1 MDGLALSPHK
11 KGKYLTPEEERKLI
25 RAGLRGDVHARN
37 RVIMNIYYLISR
49 TVGRHVRVRA
59 FYPDCMNHVIAVLCD
74 KFPKF
79 DPKKGVRYV
88 TYAMW
93 WVQNAIERFNEK
105 GMLIQ
110 VPSDFQHQHR
120 LTGKSRKVLDRIG
133 RYGKAAECATRITSL
148 SDPDEDSGLRF
159 KEMLLSKEPAPIDY
173 AEHIEICQLV
183 EQMLKCLSW
192 REKKILTLRS
202 NGKTLNEVGA
212 VLGITRERVR
222 QIERAALQ
230 KVRRLN
236 GCDENNGV
244 SLTPRRQKTDTN

>member
-1 MDGLALSPHK
+1 MNGLALSPHK

-25 RAGLRGDVHARN
+25 RAGLRGDVNARN

-59 FYPDCMNHVIAVLCD
+59 CYPDCMNHVIAVLCA

-105 GMLIQ
+105 GLLIQ
-110 VPSDFQHQHR
+110 VPSDFQYQHR
-120 LTGKSRKVLDRIG
+120 LTSKSRKVLDRIAL
-133 RYGKAAECATRITSL
+133 YGKAAECATRITSL
-148 SDPDEDSGLRF
+148 SDPDEDGGLRF
-159 KEMLLSKEPAPIDY
+159 KESLVSKERSPIDH
-173 AEHIEICQLV
+173 AEHVENCQKLDGLL
-183 EQMLKCLSW
+183 QCLTP
-192 REKKILTLRS
+192 REKEILVRRS
-202 NGKTLNEVGA
+202 NGQTLNQVGD

-222 QIERAALQ
+222 QIERTALQ